1 VCDGVGSVSVLLEGL
16 GATGELIEEVLA
28 TMKALRE
35 GEKNGMTNNA
45 RILRDA
51 HAITGWQER
60 EEQDVA
66 AGGFSP
72 MAIDELLETEG
83 GRAIAGKILLKR

>member
-1 VCDGVGSVSVLLEGL
+1 LEGL

-35 GEKNGMTNNA
+35 GEESGMTNNA

-51 HAITGWQER
+51 HAITAWQER
-60 EEQDVA
+60 EEQGVGTDTFPRV
-66 AGGFSP
+66 
-72 MAIDELLETEG
+72 AIDELCATEG
-83 GRAIAGKILLKR
+83 GRTIAGKILLKE